1 MNTTISKFSLLAA
14 FLLVAIGSGTG
25 CRKELLTALPENQ
38 LAEAVSFET
47 PDRFLS
53 LLNGI
58 YAQCKQGSFLGSRYT
73 VFTDVRGEEFLNET
87 GNGVT
92 GLQTWNHTLVES
104 TNEVNY
110 IWNAGYQTINSINIY
125 LEGAQANSRNLGND
139 ALLANYLG
147 EARFIRALC
156 YHSMVLLYCRPYT
169 DGNGANLGLP
179 LRLKAERLAIDN
191 DLARSTV
198 AEVYAQILDDLNYA
212 ETNLPQSYTPATDVR
227 NTTRAHKNAAIA
239 LKARVYLGMGR
250 YADALAEANK
260 LVPAAAPFKA
270 TTGIQHELQAN
281 VKTVFTN
288 YTTTESIFSF
298 PFTTNNLPG
307 TQNALGY
314 YYNPTPRGNGEYS
327 LNKAGSGIVADSV
340 GFAVSDDRRGLIII
354 HTNNKPYL
362 NKFAAGPQ
370 STDYAPI
377 LRYAEV
383 LLTAAES
390 EARVNGVNQRAVDLL
405 NAVRTRS
412 KGTAYA
418 LTDFAD
424 ADALVAAIL
433 KERRIEFLGEGLRNF
448 DIMRLNNP
456 FPAKANVASIPSSS
470 NTYIWP
476 MPSGERQVNKLLQPN
491 P

>member
-1 MNTTISKFSLLAA
+1 MNTNIIKYPMALLLLLLAM
-14 FLLVAIGSGTG
+14 GGTTTG
-25 CRKELLTALPENQ
+25 CRKELLNALPENQ

-47 PDRFLS
+47 PDRFAS

-58 YAQCKQGSFLGSRYT
+58 YSQCKQGNFLGSRYT

-92 GLQTWNHTLVES
+92 GLQTWNHTVVES

-110 IWNAGYQTINSINIY
+110 IWNAAYQTINSVNIY
-125 LEGAQANSRNLGND
+125 LEGAQANSRNLNND
-139 ALLANYLG
+139 ALLKNYLG

-156 YHSMVLLYCRPYT
+156 YHNLVLLYCRPYL
-169 DGNGANLGLP
+169 DGNGSNLGVP
-179 LRLKAERLAIDN
+179 LRIKAERLAIDN

-198 AEVYAQILDDLNYA
+198 AEVYNQILDDLNFA
-212 ETNLPQSYTPATDVR
+212 EANLPATPVSATI
-227 NTTRAHKNAAIA
+227 RAHKNAAIA
-239 LKARVYLGMGR
+239 LKARVLLGMGR
-250 YADALAEANK
+250 YGDVLTETNK

-270 TTGIQHELQAN
+270 ASGVAHELQAS

-314 YYNPTPRGNGEYS
+314 YYNPAPRGNGEYS
-327 LNKAGSGIVADSV
+327 LNKAGIVGDSAA
-340 GFAVSDDRRGLIII
+340 FAGNDDRRQFVLI
-354 HTNNKPYL
+354 HTNAKPYL
-362 NKFAAGPQ
+362 NKFPAGPQ
-370 STDYAPI
+370 STDFAPI

-383 LLTAAES
+383 LLNAAEA
-390 EARVNGVNQRAVDLL
+390 EARANGLNQRAVDLL

-412 KGTAYA
+412 KGKAYA
-418 LTDFAD
+418 IADFAD
-424 ADALVAAIL
+424 VNALVNAIL

-456 FPAKANVASIPSSS
+456 FPAKSNVALIPSTSS
-470 NTYIWP
+470 TYIWP
-476 MPSGERQVNKLLQPN
+476 IPSGELQVNKLCQRN

>member
-58 YAQCKQGSFLGSRYT
+58 YAQCKQGNFLGSRYS

-92 GLQTWNHTLVES
+92 GLQTWNHTVVES

-156 YHSMVLLYCRPYT
+156 YHSMVLIYCRPYT
-169 DGNGANLGLP
+169 DGNGSNLGLP

-198 AEVYAQILDDLNYA
+198 AEVYAQILDDLNFA
-212 ETNLPQSYTPATDVR
+212 ETNLPATPASATI
-227 NTTRAHKNAAIA
+227 RAHKNAAIA

-260 LVPAAAPFKA
+260 LVPAAAPFKSP
-270 TTGIQHELQAN
+270 TGVAHELQAN

-314 YYNPTPRGNGEYS
+314 YYNPAPRGNGEYS

-340 GFAVSDDRRGLIII
+340 AFAVSDDRRGLIII

-370 STDYAPI
+370 STDFGPMI
-377 LRYAEV
+377 RYAEV

-456 FPAKANVASIPSSS
+456 FPAKANVAAIPSSS

-476 MPSGERQVNKLLQPN
+476 MPSGERQVNKLLLPN

>member
-1 MNTTISKFSLLAA
+1 MNTKIFKFSLLAA

-38 LAEAVSFET
+38 LAESVSFET

-58 YAQCKQGSFLGSRYT
+58 YSQCKQGNLLGSRYT

-92 GLQTWNHTLVES
+92 GLQTWNHTVVES
-104 TNEVNY
+104 TNEINY
-110 IWNAGYQTINSINIY
+110 MWDAAYQTINSVNIY

-147 EARFIRALC
+147 EVRFVRALC
-156 YHSMVLLYCRPYT
+156 YHSLVLIYCRPYT
-169 DGNGANLGLP
+169 DGNGSNLGLP

-191 DLARSTV
+191 DLERSSV
-198 AEVYAQILDDLNYA
+198 AEVYTQILDDLNYA
-212 ETNLPQSYTPATDVR
+212 ETNLPATPASATI
-227 NTTRAHKNAAIA
+227 RAHKNAAIA

-270 TTGIQHELQAN
+270 ATGVAHELQAS
-281 VKTVFTN
+281 VKTPFTN

-307 TQNALGY
+307 TQNALGF
-314 YYNPTPRGNGEYS
+314 YYNPAPRGGGEYS
-327 LNKAGSGIVADSV
+327 LNKAGNGIVADSV
-340 GFAVSDDRRGLIII
+340 GFAVSDDRRGFIII

-362 NKFAAGPQ
+362 NKFPAGPQ

-412 KGTAYA
+412 KGSAYA

-424 ADALVAAIL
+424 ANALVAAIL

-456 FPAKANVASIPSSS
+456 FPAKANVAAIPYSS

-476 MPSGERQVNKLLQPN
+476 MPSGERQVNKLLLPN

>member
-38 LAEAVSFET
+38 LAESVSFET

-58 YAQCKQGSFLGSRYT
+58 YSQCKQGNLLGSRYT

-92 GLQTWNHTLVES
+92 GLQTWNHTVVES

-110 IWNAGYQTINSINIY
+110 MWDAAYQTINSINIY

-147 EARFIRALC
+147 EVRFIRALC
-156 YHSMVLLYCRPYT
+156 YHSLVLIYCRPYT
-169 DGNGANLGLP
+169 DGNGSNLGLP

-212 ETNLPQSYTPATDVR
+212 ETNLPATPASATV
-227 NTTRAHKNAAIA
+227 RAHKNAAIA

-270 TTGIQHELQAN
+270 ATGVAHELQAN
-281 VKTVFTN
+281 VKTPFTN

-314 YYNPTPRGNGEYS
+314 YYNPAPRGNGEYS

-340 GFAVSDDRRGLIII
+340 AFAVSDDRRGFIII

-362 NKFAAGPQ
+362 NKFPAGPQ

-412 KGTAYA
+412 KGSVYA

-456 FPAKANVASIPSSS
+456 FPAKANVASIPASS

>member
-1 MNTTISKFSLLAA
+1 MNTKIFKFSLLAA

-58 YAQCKQGSFLGSRYT
+58 YSQCKQGNFLGSRYS

-92 GLQTWNHTLVES
+92 GLQTWNHTVVES

-156 YHSMVLLYCRPYT
+156 YHSMVLIYCRPYT
-169 DGNGANLGLP
+169 DGNGSNLGLP

-198 AEVYAQILDDLNYA
+198 AEVYAQILDDLNFA
-212 ETNLPQSYTPATDVR
+212 ETNLPATPASATI
-227 NTTRAHKNAAIA
+227 RAHKNAAIA

-260 LVPAAAPFKA
+260 LVPAAAPFKSP
-270 TTGIQHELQAN
+270 TGVAHELQAN

-314 YYNPTPRGNGEYS
+314 YYNPAPRGNGEYS

-340 GFAVSDDRRGLIII
+340 GFAVSDDRRGLIIV

-370 STDYAPI
+370 STDYGPMI
-377 LRYAEV
+377 RYAEV

-412 KGTAYA
+412 KGSAYA

-456 FPAKANVASIPSSS
+456 FPAKANVAAIPSSS